1 VIFHWKVFAFVVLG
15 TLAISVFVNGFTRV
29 AFRLESVGID
39 RAWSM
44 LVLLLIIGAVVAF
57 A

>member
-15 TLAISVFVNGFTRV
+15 TLAIRVFVNGFTWV
-29 AFRLESVGID
+29 AFRLERVGID